1 MAGRIPAIRIIG
13 LRAVLAVPALLV
25 LIVLTSGGPGDQRP
39 GGPKGGDGMTQ
50 ERLKAIY
57 RRADSLY
64 HLTHSTPVTDSLA
77 QTGFGAVIDGIRE
90 LPGHPEKDTLLAGAF
105 LRKGILMDAAGNFA
119 GAKACYAGALNS
131 NPQLDSLSF
140 VAEVY
145 LGAIYY
151 NLTHFDS
158 AHYFLMKAQAFA
170 GRFNDQDDEVR
181 LYNSLGV
188 LYFDNGNYGEARDY
202 FDKALGIVKG
212 KKPLDLP
219 FMVSLELNIATASSR
234 LGQYQE
240 ALNTYRELLGYHIY
254 SNDVYMNM
262 GNAYGALGDN
272 AAALANYHRVDAKKV
287 PAVLNEMASL
297 QEQLHR
303 LDSCRWYLQQLQTA
317 AKKDPGNV
325 PVMDLGVNALIESEL
340 LRDQG
345 QYMPALECLQ
355 KAIGI
360 FSHNFHNPDVYS
372 DPGEFSGTF
381 ADYRLFDALVEKA
394 EDFRTLYGS
403 RPDKRYLQACFSAYS
418 AALSL
423 LRYIEKS
430 YATDQSKLFLKKE
443 SGPVHA
449 AALQVC
455 LQLDRLY
462 PDSGYKEQAFLI
474 SERSKASVITANLEE
489 KAFTAG
495 GAGGQLLQQVND
507 DKYNIARLN
516 VKSETTTDSAE
527 LAAITLEKE
536 GDELELSRL
545 EHALEQ
551 NGEYYQLKY
560 GDAAVRV
567 GDLQKEL
574 AGGQALVSLY
584 AADSVLHVWVVTP
597 HQFTY
602 LRIDSLASLQ
612 REVEA
617 WLTALKTTGNGH
629 RFHGEAIGNRLYSR
643 LIRPIQNV
651 TDAAEWIIVPDGFLY
666 LLPWESLPADAE
678 GERRLVET
686 TTISYRWSSK
696 LLRSGEGK
704 PDGRKSGGRPRQ
716 GGASSP
722 TERGADGPAGE
733 RPERILSFAPF
744 AASGAAGADGRFS
757 RLPASAEEIA
767 GLAGTHY
774 LNAQAT
780 KMQFL
785 HTVARYPIVHLA
797 THAVSSPDNAAASFI
812 AFYPAKH
819 SPIED
824 RLYLEELYGLNLGAT
839 KLVIISACET
849 GEGEVVAQEGVMSL
863 ARAFAY
869 AGCASTINSLW
880 KADDRATS
888 FILRRFYVHL
898 RAGESKARALQLAK
912 LDYLKSDALD
922 KSPAYWAHLVL
933 TGDSSALYPRSFWA
947 KGWWLSVVIGVGV
960 GAWVM
965 WERLRKKKKPTI

>member
-1 MAGRIPAIRIIG
+1 MPGRIPSIRTIA
-13 LRAVLAVPALLV
+13 LRAVLAAPALLV
-25 LIVLTSGGPGDQRP
+25 LIVLTSGGPGADKP
-39 GGPKGGDGMTQ
+39 GLGGPKAGDGPTQ
-50 ERLKAIY
+50 ERLKGVY

-64 HLTHSTPVTDSLA
+64 HLRHSTAVTDSLA
-77 QTGFGAVIDGIRE
+77 QAGFGAVIDAIRAM
-90 LPGHPEKDTLLAGAF
+90 PGHPEMDTLLAGAF
-105 LRKGILMDAAGNFA
+105 LREGILLDAAGNFA

-131 NPQLDSLSF
+131 NPHLDSLSF

-145 LGAIYY
+145 MGAIYY

-240 ALNTYRELLGYHIY
+240 ALSTYRELLGYHIY

-272 AAALANYHRVDAKKV
+272 AAALAYYHRVDAKKV

-297 QEQLHR
+297 QEQLHK

-317 AKKDPGNV
+317 AKKDAGNV

-345 QYMPALECLQ
+345 QYMPALSNLQ

-372 DPGEFSGTF
+372 NPGEFSGTF

-403 RPDKRYLQACFSAYS
+403 QPDKRYLQACFSAYS

-489 KAFTAG
+489 KEFTAG
-495 GAGGQLLQQVND
+495 GAGEQLLQQVND

-516 VKSETTTDSAE
+516 VKSETTTDSGE
-527 LAAITLEKE
+527 LAAITREKE

-574 AGGQALVSLY
+574 ESGQALISLY

-612 REVEA
+612 RDVES
-617 WLTALKTTGNGH
+617 WLSALKTTGNGH

-651 TDAAEWIIVPDGFLY
+651 TDASEWIIVPDGFLY
-666 LLPWESLPADAE
+666 LLPWESLPADAD

-696 LLRSGEGK
+696 LLRSGESAQN
-704 PDGRKSGGRPRQ
+704 RKG
-716 GGASSP
+716 
-722 TERGADGPAGE
+722 
-733 RPERILSFAPF
+733 ILSFAPF
-744 AASGAAGADGRFS
+744 AASGAAGADGPFS

-767 GLAGTHY
+767 GLAGTQF

-780 KMQFL
+780 KTQFL
-785 HTVARYPIVHLA
+785 HTVAQYPIVHLA

-839 KLVIISACET
+839 RLVIISACET

-880 KADDRATS
+880 KADDEATS

-933 TGDSSALYPRSFWA
+933 TGDSSALYPRSFWT
-947 KGWWLSVVIGVGV
+947 KEWWLVVMIGAGV

-965 WERLRKKKKPTI
+965 WGRLRKKKSRRFKTL